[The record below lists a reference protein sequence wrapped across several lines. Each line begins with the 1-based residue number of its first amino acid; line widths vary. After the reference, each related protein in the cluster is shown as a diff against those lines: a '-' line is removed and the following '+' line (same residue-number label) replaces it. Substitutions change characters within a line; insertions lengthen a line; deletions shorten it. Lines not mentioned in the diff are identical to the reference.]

1 MAQYVIGDI
10 HGEIDELEQIIEKI
24 NYDSSQDKL
33 IFLGDYID
41 RGAESYQV
49 YKYIRELDNGKN
61 IFLRGNH
68 EEMMIDAVLNE
79 NQINLWYQN
88 GGQKTEASFP
98 NNSELKKAANF
109 FDSLPYYHSD
119 QDYIFVHAG
128 LNPAKTLEEQTKHDL
143 VWIRYQFLEAK
154 SEDFKE
160 KRTIV
165 AGHTPVAEVKFD
177 DNKIL
182 LDTGAGKGGILSA
195 INLETKEV
203 YSTSDDNPIASFL
216 F

>member
-10 HGEIDELEQIIEKI
+10 HGEIDKLEQIIDKI

-98 NNSELKKAANF
+98 NNSGL
-109 FDSLPYYHSD
+109 
-119 QDYIFVHAG
+119 YICSC
-128 LNPAKTLEEQTKHDL
+128 
-143 VWIRYQFLEAK
+143 R
-154 SEDFKE
+154 S
-160 KRTIV
+160 
-165 AGHTPVAEVKFD
+165 
-177 DNKIL
+177 
-182 LDTGAGKGGILSA
+182 
-195 INLETKEV
+195 
-203 YSTSDDNPIASFL
+203 
-216 F
+216 